1 MKLSPLPPL
10 KSLVAFEAAA
20 RHLSF
25 TAAGLELN
33 VTQGAVSRQIRQL
46 ERYLGKTLFARVN
59 PNIHLTPTGAQY
71 YQTVRS
77 SLEDVASATGE
88 IIQWQGGRQLTVATT
103 YAMAS
108 LWLLPRIS
116 RFKKRYED
124 LDIRILASDAQQDFK
139 YPEFDVGLFY
149 ARSFPPNLKITPL
162 FDEEVFPVCSP
173 DYLERNQSINKTTEL
188 SKSSLLYLDNLPNE
202 WINWPEWFRRV
213 GVSPSDPKTR
223 ININNYPMLIQAAI
237 GGQGVALAWR
247 HLVDDYIESGELVRP
262 VDTVLKTE
270 AKFCLLEP
278 EEGRHTKGNVAL
290 FRSWIMEEL
299 SQNRIGE

>member
-1 MKLSPLPPL
+1 MKISPLPPL

-25 TAAGLELN
+25 TAAGVELN

-46 ERYLGKTLFARVN
+46 EKYLGKALFTREN
-59 PNIHLTPTGAQY
+59 PNIHLTPTGVQY
-71 YQTVRS
+71 YQAIKS
-77 SLEDVASATGE
+77 SLDGVASATGE

-116 RFKKRYED
+116 RFKKQHED
-124 LDIRILASDAQQDFK
+124 LDIRILASDAHQDFK

-149 ARSFPPNLKITPL
+149 TRSFPSNIKVTPL

-173 DYLERNQSINKTTEL
+173 DYLGNCGDLVKTEEL
-188 SKSSLLYLDNLPNE
+188 ANSTLLYLDNLPDE

-213 GVSPSDPKTR
+213 GARPSEPKTR
-223 ININNYPMLIQAAI
+223 LNINNYPMLIQAAI
-237 GGQGVALAWR
+237 GGQGIALAWR
-247 HLVDDYIESGELVRP
+247 HLVDDYLESGELVRP
-262 VDTVLKTE
+262 IVTVLKTE
-270 AKFCLLEP
+270 AKFCLLEAG
-278 EEGRHTKGNVAL
+278 ERRQAKNVAL
-290 FRSWIMEEL
+290 FRDWVLEEL
-299 SQNRIGE
+299 G

>member
-1 MKLSPLPPL
+1 MKISPLPPL

-25 TAAGLELN
+25 TAAGVELN

-46 ERYLGKTLFARVN
+46 EKYLGKALFTRVN
-59 PNIHLTPTGAQY
+59 PNIHLTSTGMQY
-71 YQTVRS
+71 YQTVRK
-77 SLEDVASATGE
+77 SLEEVSSATGE

-108 LWLLPRIS
+108 LWLLPKIS
-116 RFKKRYED
+116 RFKKQHED
-124 LDIRILASDAQQDFK
+124 LDIRILASDAHQDFK

-149 ARSFPPNLKITPL
+149 AQKIPSNIKVTPL

-173 DYLERNQSINKTTEL
+173 EYLEKNNNIKKVEEL
-188 SKSSLLYLDNLPNE
+188 SKSTLLYLENLPNE
-202 WINWPEWFRRV
+202 WINWPEWFRQV
-213 GVSPSDPKTR
+213 GVKPSDPKAR

-247 HLVDDYIESGELVRP
+247 HLVDDYLERGELVRP
-262 VDTVLKTE
+262 IETVLKTE
-270 AKFCLLEP
+270 AQFCLLEP
-278 EEGRHTKGNVAL
+278 EVTRHTKDNVAL
-290 FRSWIMEEL
+290 FRNWIMEEL
-299 SQNRIGE
+299 NQNRTVE